1 MISLSAPK
9 TFLQQTTQSM
19 IDTMDEIDYAF
30 YLAYGMTPEDEELES
45 LLDVEMYN
53 IMDAD
58 VPMQVEES
66 HSHVLPCNA

>member
-19 IDTMDEIDYAF
+19 IDTMDEVAYAF

-53 IMDAD
+53 ILGAD
-58 VPMQVEES
+58 VPMTVEES
-66 HSHVLPCNA
+66 YRDVLTSNA

>member
-19 IDTMDEIDYAF
+19 IDSMDEIAYAF

-45 LLDVEMYN
+45 LLDVETYN
-53 IMDAD
+53 TMD
-58 VPMQVEES
+58 E
-66 HSHVLPCNA
+66 

>member
-19 IDTMDEIDYAF
+19 IDSMDEIAYAF

-53 IMDAD
+53 IISEDL
-58 VPMQVEES
+58 PMTVEES
-66 HSHVLPCNA
+66 YRDVLACNA